1 LIALGD
7 TIMQNWMTQ
16 DSFSRRCREE
26 TDRHYHAIDK
36 LVSDLGVP
44 TEEVTR
50 YYFAI
55 LEVLKKDIT
64 VRAFLPLLASIRVK
78 KQLLRRRSAD
88 ISVPP
93 LCLVD

>member
-1 LIALGD
+1 
-7 TIMQNWMTQ
+7 MTQ

-26 TDRHYHAIDK
+26 TDRHYRAIDK

-55 LEVLKKDIT
+55 LEELKRDIT
-64 VRAFLPLLASIRVK
+64 ARAFLLLLASIRVK
-78 KQLLRRRSAD
+78 ERLLRQRSAD
-88 ISVPP
+88 IPVRP
-93 LCLVD
+93 LCRVDYLR